1 MCSSDLNPVA
11 KKPAKK
17 QLENDFI
24 YRDLEEQ
31 LKRRIGTKVSINRKT
46 DNQGKL
52 EIEYYSQEEL
62 EKILEYFK

>member
-1 MCSSDLNPVA
+1 MYNPVA